1 LEDQNKE
8 LLELA
13 HTKMPFGKY
22 QGRFLVDIPEPYY
35 VWYKNKGFPAGKL
48 GKQLAMMYEIKLNG
62 LEVLILIFTATSFE
76 KLILFLEHFSIFL
89 V

>member
-1 LEDQNKE
+1 MDISNKE
-8 LLELA
+8 QNDSLLELA
-13 HTKMPFGKY
+13 YARMPFGKY

-62 LEVLILIFTATSFE
+62 LEVLIRNI
-76 KLILFLEHFSIFL
+76 KNKYPKP
-89 V
+89 